1 MRFQHAFSLRNKL
14 VLIVLGGAVLP
25 LFLLGLWL
33 NQTAERSG
41 ERLLRE
47 RLDTSLAEIAEDVGL
62 RWLMVRGEIL
72 RIAELPEVH
81 QGLREDR
88 ASGAVLSPYEAD
100 LPFQEDPPSGSPPQA
115 LEHLFAEFEG
125 SAEAIRVLDREGA
138 IRWGYP
144 VEGEPTGG
152 RSPGGARPLP
162 VRLGIFDLASGDR
175 LGTLEVDLPLRTLL
189 AGSATW
195 GGVAGSV
202 LGASEPETGASL
214 LPLSVDPFLLRE
226 EQFRW
231 REETWLSVKRSL
243 EEPPLDLVLA
253 APVTPFVAPFQESA
267 RRNLWI
273 LGGVTLIV
281 LALAAALTQG
291 TTRAL
296 SRLADAAEAVARGD
310 LDRQVDSKGR
320 DEVSRVG
327 RAFNT
332 MTESLRNTLQELSQR
347 RALAAVGEFAAS
359 LAHEV
364 RNPLTSIRVDLQ
376 RMEEKLPQDEE
387 TPELMARTLRKIDA
401 LNRSVSGA
409 LQVARSGSVK
419 LETIDLRTPL
429 RAAVQMALPAFQER
443 EAELDSAGVEGEPI
457 KVKGDAA
464 ALERLFLNLLL
475 NAAQALEEGGR
486 ANVTAHP
493 LEEEVR
499 VMIQDTGKGI
509 ESEDLE
515 RIFEPFFSSRPDG
528 TGLGLPIARR
538 IAQAHGGELSV
549 ESEAGAGTT
558 VTVRL
563 PYATNASL
571 VPGPDIGNEST
582 GRMQ

>member
-1 MRFQHAFSLRNKL
+1 VRFQHAFSLRNKL

-582 GRMQ
+582 GRLQ